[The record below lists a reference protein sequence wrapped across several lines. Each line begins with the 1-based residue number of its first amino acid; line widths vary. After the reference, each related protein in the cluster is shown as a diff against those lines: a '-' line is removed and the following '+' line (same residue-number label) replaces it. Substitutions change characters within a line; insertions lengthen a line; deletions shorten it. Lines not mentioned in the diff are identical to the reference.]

1 MYNHNRPVK
10 TVCFQKTR
18 ISTVRR
24 FHIGMVGLAWGD
36 HTLWSS
42 LHPDPSPIVQE
53 TTSTQLVWHTLI
65 VHAVN
70 ASDDLGQRRGCWI
83 SPWFSNPSE
92 GKASSYLKKV
102 SPVFSGCKVWLQFLT
117 RRISRHHWVKLLEA
131 PRPTLDDWP
140 WHSDNEQLG
149 TSKQGR

>member
-1 MYNHNRPVK
+1 MRTCQRKAGFCCVLFLSSRNLNPLSESTLYPLSLGSPGPRKLGVPCSQPMDLFLSRAVNLGSSPSPKTGTSMYNHNRPLK

-18 ISTVRR
+18 ISTVRK

-42 LHPDPSPIVQE
+42 LPDPSPMVQE

-70 ASDDLGQRRGCWI
+70 ASDDLGQRRGC
-83 SPWFSNPSE
+83 
-92 GKASSYLKKV
+92 
-102 SPVFSGCKVWLQFLT
+102 
-117 RRISRHHWVKLLEA
+117 
-131 PRPTLDDWP
+131 
-140 WHSDNEQLG
+140 
-149 TSKQGR
+149 